1 MDSKIK
7 QEMIDNHEACRILN
21 ETTAI
26 IRPSAVLEK
35 LHEKLSDTD
44 IQIGADAVNKQTELN
59 KIKIQLCQGCKQT
72 SCLNKDRYVFHSLP
86 NGNTNSDIVFVNK
99 MPTEYE
105 ACNMCSHIDRH
116 GVFLSMIL
124 SKLNISRDDVYCT
137 DLIKCIENPDQSSCQ
152 ECMRC
157 YFEKEISLVKPKII
171 IFNGLAGIKAC
182 SAMNVITGLPQQITY
197 GNIYNARMASGA
209 EVKLTAIYDLDKVL
223 EKQGTDYEKCKAEL
237 WAQLV
242 AAIKAIQ

>member
-26 IRPSAVLEK
+26 IRPAAITEGLSQ
-35 LHEKLSDTD
+35 KLSDAD
-44 IQIGADAVNKQTELN
+44 IQIGADAVNKQAELN
-59 KIKIQLCQGCKQT
+59 KLKIQLCQHCKQT
-72 SCLNKDRYVFHSLP
+72 NCSNRKTHIFHSLP

-116 GVFLSMIL
+116 GLFLSMIL
-124 SKLNISRDDVYCT
+124 SKLNMSRDDVYCT
-137 DLIKCIENPDQSSCQ
+137 DLIKCSENPDQHSCH
-152 ECMRC
+152 ECMYH
-157 YFEKEISLVKPKII
+157 YFEKEIALVKPKII
-171 IFNGLAGIKAC
+171 IFNGLAGIRAC
-182 SAMNVITGLPQQITY
+182 GVMNVITHLPQQLTY

-209 EVKLTAIYDLDKVL
+209 EVKITAIYDLDKVL
-223 EKQGTDYEKCKAEL
+223 EKEGADYEKCKSEL